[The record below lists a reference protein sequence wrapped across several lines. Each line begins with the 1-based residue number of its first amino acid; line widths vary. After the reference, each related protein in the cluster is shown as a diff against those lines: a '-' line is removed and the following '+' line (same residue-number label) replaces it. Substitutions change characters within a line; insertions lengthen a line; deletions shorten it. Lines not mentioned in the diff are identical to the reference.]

1 MKMNHWV
8 PEPPPKREK
17 SVYRSGLR
25 TRLTI
30 TIVAALAV
38 CVSASCARS
47 ERSEP
52 TVDLDGTTVPSRIKI
67 ASSPVGGGYY
77 PMGNAIAQVLGTRL
91 PGVIATN
98 EATSGSAQNLRM
110 LDGGELHFGLANAS
124 VTLPAIEGLE
134 PFEKEFPVRAV
145 MSLHASVNLFFAL
158 EDSGLNQFPD
168 FEGKRV
174 AVGPAGGGWDSF
186 TRPILAAHGVSYSD
200 IRPVYEGQ
208 SNAVTMLTD
217 GLVDAVQVGG
227 SIPHATILAATAT
240 HNLEYV
246 EFDEASLD
254 RLRARYPTIQKY
266 MIPGGT
272 YAGMDSDF
280 WAVDA
285 GTCQLIVRADADPDY
300 VYLIAKTIYENRE
313 MMASLVRHGAEITP
327 ERAAMD
333 IGIPYHEGS
342 LRYFEEI
349 GIWNTET
356 TDAIDTRDTVSPAR

>member
-1 MKMNHWV
+1 MKEIQSV
-8 PEPPPKREK
+8 SEPHAHSLRFVSRPGPP
-17 SVYRSGLR
+17 
-25 TRLTI
+25 TRLAI
-30 TIVAALAV
+30 AMVAVFSVFVLT
-38 CVSASCARS
+38 SCARS

-52 TVDLDGTTVPSRIKI
+52 TVDLDGITVPSRIKI

-77 PMGNAIAQVLGTRL
+77 PMGAAIAQVLGTHL
-91 PGVIATN
+91 PGVLATN

-124 VTLPAIEGLE
+124 VTLPAVKGLE
-134 PFEKEFPVRAV
+134 PFEKQFPVRAV
-145 MSLHASVNLFFAL
+145 ISLHASVNLFVAL
-158 EDSGLNQFPD
+158 ENNGLSEFSD
-168 FEGKRV
+168 FDGKRV

-186 TRPILAAHGVSYSD
+186 TRPILAAHGVSYAD

-208 SNAVTMLTD
+208 SNAITMLTD
-217 GLVDAVQVGG
+217 RIVDAVQVAG
-227 SIPHATILAATAT
+227 SIPHAPILAASAT
-240 HNLEYV
+240 HNLAYV

-254 RLRARYPTIQKY
+254 ALREQYPTIQKY

-272 YAGMDSDF
+272 YEGMDSDF

-285 GTCQLIVRADADPDY
+285 GTCQLIVRADADPDF
-300 VYLIAKTIYENRE
+300 VYLIAKTIYENRA
-313 MMASLVRHGAEITP
+313 MMAELVRHGAEITP

-349 GIWNTET
+349 GILNPDSNGSIANPSAE
-356 TDAIDTRDTVSPAR
+356 P

>member
-1 MKMNHWV
+1 MV
-8 PEPPPKREK
+8 ATATLLITPSCTP
-17 SVYRSGLR
+17 SG
-25 TRLTI
+25 
-30 TIVAALAV
+30 
-38 CVSASCARS
+38 RS
-47 ERSEP
+47 EE
-52 TVDLDGTTVPSRIKI
+52 TVDIDGTSVPARIKI

-77 PMGNAIAQVLGTRL
+77 PMGNAIAQVLLTQL
-91 PGVIATN
+91 PGAIATN

-124 VTLPAIEGLE
+124 VTLPAIAGLE
-134 PFEKEFPVRAV
+134 PFEKQFPVRAV
-145 MSLHASVNLFFAL
+145 ISLHSSVNLFFAL
-158 EDSGLNQFPD
+158 EGSGINRFSDLA
-168 FEGKRV
+168 GKRV

-186 TRPILAAHGVSYSD
+186 TRPILAAHGVTYSN

-217 GLVDAVQVGG
+217 RIVDAVQVGG

-240 HNLEYV
+240 HELEYL

-254 RLRARYPTIQKY
+254 NLRAQYPTIQKY
-266 MIPGGT
+266 IIPGGT

-280 WAVDA
+280 WAVDT
-285 GTCQLIVRADADPDY
+285 GTCQLVVRADADPDF
-300 VYLIAKTIYENRE
+300 VYLIAKTLYEHRDSIAN
-313 MMASLVRHGAEITP
+313 LVRHGDEITP

-349 GIWNTET
+349 GIWN
-356 TDAIDTRDTVSPAR
+356 P